1 MLVLTRKT
9 DQSITL
15 GSPSSEEPPLEITVI
30 EVRGDQVRLG
40 ITAPHNVPVHRKEIY
55 MQLQQDDKS
64 LENQDAVQ
72 NRDTAPNK
80 AAAQPA
86 PSQSAT
92 PSQSWPASTVGM
104 TLDQIRRRQ
113 R

>member
-15 GSPSSEEPPLEITVI
+15 GNPNSGEPPLEITVI

-40 ITAPHNVPVHRKEIY
+40 ITAPQSVAVHRKEIY
-55 MQLQQDDKS
+55 LQVQRDDKA
-64 LENQDAVQ
+64 LENRDAA
-72 NRDTAPNK
+72 RSALE
-80 AAAQPA
+80 AARSETSP
-86 PSQSAT
+86 PSK
-92 PSQSWPASTVGM
+92 PSTVGM

-113 R
+113 K